1 MTGVIRRLSGHTV
14 GVRPDL
20 TTGRAFAQIARRWW
34 LLPICM
40 LAVTVAALALSGH
53 HISNAKAT
61 ERVHV
66 QDVSISY
73 QFQGQPQPYTPVRS
87 INDLTQSDFVD
98 PQTAASAA
106 KALGDGTTGQ
116 QITSGLGFAALSGSD
131 IQLSYSD
138 SGSQAHVQRV
148 LDAYVRTLVRQ
159 RIANERQALLK
170 AADNLRS
177 NGGDQT
183 AVARLQAAAAG
194 LDQQI
199 HSVGQIAVS
208 APRTIPKA
216 ALVAAGLLAGLILG
230 VLLALAFGQ
239 ADPRIRSLADLR
251 AAGVRAIPIDPGKP
265 ESMEA
270 LRAVAEVGG
279 VDANGG
285 VVAVVTPH
293 AQKGDSVSRSLA
305 ESFAAAGRPTTWI
318 SEAGIV
324 RHTDG
329 GWTQAGTG
337 AGVLRS
343 LPRLREALGG
353 GRPGEVVIVDAPGLL
368 DHPGSLVSTAA
379 ATVTIVAVRRGRS
392 RWDDLESSLE
402 LLDDAVVGGRVRICL
417 DRGGRRGDAPLLG
430 TRTAAPA
437 AQTTA

>member
-1 MTGVIRRLSGHTV
+1 
-14 GVRPDL
+14 
-20 TTGRAFAQIARRWW
+20 
-34 LLPICM
+34 M

-73 QFQGQPQPYTPVRS
+73 QFQGQPQPSTPVRS
-87 INDLTQSDFVD
+87 SNDLTPSDFVD
-98 PQTAASAA
+98 PQTAAAAA

-116 QITSGLGFAALSGSD
+116 QITDGLGFAALSGSD

-148 LDAYVRTLVRQ
+148 LGAYVRTLVRQ
-159 RIANERQALLK
+159 RIANEREALTQ

-194 LDQQI
+194 LNQQI
-199 HSVGQIAVS
+199 HPVGQIAVT
-208 APRTIPKA
+208 APRTVPKP

-270 LRAVAEVGG
+270 LRAVAEVAG

-305 ESFAAAGRPTTWI
+305 ESFAAAGRPTTWL
-318 SEAGIV
+318 SEEGIV
-324 RHTDG
+324 RNADG
-329 GWTQAGTG
+329 GWTQAGAG
-337 AGVLRS
+337 GGVLREE
-343 LPRLREALGG
+343 LAG
-353 GRPGEVVIVDAPGLL
+353 GRPGEVVVIDAPGLL
-368 DHPGSLVSTAA
+368 DHPGSLVATAA

-392 RWDDLESSLE
+392 TWDDLESSLE

-417 DRGGRRGDAPLLG
+417 DRGGRRGDMPLLG
-430 TRTAAPA
+430 SRTATPA
-437 AQTTA
+437 AQAPA

>member
-1 MTGVIRRLSGHTV
+1 M
-14 GVRPDL
+14 
-20 TTGRAFAQIARRWW
+20 A
-34 LLPICM
+34 
-40 LAVTVAALALSGH
+40 AVTAAALALSGH

-87 INDLTQSDFVD
+87 VNDLTTSDFVD
-98 PQTAASAA
+98 PQTAAAA
-106 KALGDGTTGQ
+106 ATTLGDGTTGQ
-116 QITSGLGFAALSGSD
+116 QIISGLGFAALTGND

-138 SGSQAHVQRV
+138 SGSQGHVQRV
-148 LDAYVRTLVRQ
+148 LDAYVRTLVRE
-159 RIANERQALLK
+159 RIANERQALTK
-170 AADNLRS
+170 AADNLRA

-199 HSVGQIAVS
+199 HSLGQIAVS
-208 APRTIPKA
+208 APKKIPTP
-216 ALVAAGLLAGLILG
+216 ALFAAGLLAGLILG
-230 VLLALAFGQ
+230 VLLALALGQ

-251 AAGVRAIPIDPGKP
+251 AAGVRAIPVDPGTP
-265 ESMEA
+265 ESMDA

-305 ESFAAAGRPTTWI
+305 ESFAAAGRPTTWL

-324 RHTDG
+324 RSADG
-329 GWTQAGTG
+329 GWTQAAAGG
-337 AGVLRS
+337 GVLRS
-343 LPRLREALGG
+343 LPRLREELAG
-353 GRPGEVVIVDAPGLL
+353 GRPGEVVVIDAPGLL
-368 DHPGSLVSTAA
+368 DHPGSLVATAA

-392 RWDDLESSLE
+392 SWDDLESSLE

-417 DRGGRRGDAPLLG
+417 DRGGRGGDAPLLG
-430 TRTAAPA
+430 SRPA
-437 AQTTA
+437 VPSAQVPA